1 VEFLERK
8 KNKKKRKKVEIHN
21 NTVFLFLQ
29 IDYNVFEKSENA
41 AITCFFVVAPSSL
54 KSLFSVVFFF
64 DHHRHAD

>member
-41 AITCFFVVAPSSL
+41 AIT
-54 KSLFSVVFFF
+54 
-64 DHHRHAD
+64 